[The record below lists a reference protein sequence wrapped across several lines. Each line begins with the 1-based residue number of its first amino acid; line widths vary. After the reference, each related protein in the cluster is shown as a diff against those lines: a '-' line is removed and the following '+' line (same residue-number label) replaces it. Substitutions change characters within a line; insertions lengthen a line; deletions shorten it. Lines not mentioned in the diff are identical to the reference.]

1 MEYHYPGNNQS
12 MYVSYFR
19 NREGPNA
26 ILVYYKNISRF
37 VSTSKQLR
45 AVFGPAKFT
54 DSVKTLSAWAD
65 EQIVKY
71 DNESKPTLDQTR
83 IIAEGFGPEAHEP
96 TPNLTN
102 D

>member
-1 MEYHYPGNNQS
+1 MEIKYPDNTGDT
-12 MYVSYFR
+12 YVSYFR

-54 DSVKTLSAWAD
+54 DSVKALSAWAD
-65 EQIVKY
+65 EQIAKY
-71 DNESKPTLDQTR
+71 NDESKSSLDQTR
-83 IIAEGFGPEAHEP
+83 IIAEGFGPKIY
-96 TPNLTN
+96 T